1 MALSPFPTF
10 KSGKES
16 RPFVMIDN
24 YIYLHH
30 LDEFIIIPSYPE
42 QVTDTSSVTFS
53 QSTPLVRSAP
63 IYSYS
68 SSGPRSIGFA
78 FKLHREMMKQINYK
92 KSNAKV
98 TLTDDYIDLLVKYLQ
113 AAAYPKYGDAQKLVD
128 PPLVSVRFGDDIY
141 IKGIVSGA
149 VQTTYDL
156 PIITDTNGNDKYAV
170 VTLSFT
176 INEVDP
182 YDAETVAMSG
192 SFRGLNAS
200 LERNLWKTGN
210 GLSSN
215 LINGGSSRRAVN
227 VQMTR

>member
-1 MALSPFPTF
+1 MPLSPFPTF
-10 KSGKES
+10 RSGKDS

-24 YIYLHH
+24 YVYLHH
-30 LDEFIIIPSYPE
+30 LGEFIIIPTYPE
-42 QVTDTSSVTFS
+42 QVSDTSAVTFS

-68 SSGPRSIGFA
+68 SSGPRSVGFA

-98 TLTDDYIDLLVKYLQ
+98 TITDDYVDILIKYLQ
-113 AAAYPKYGDAQKLVD
+113 SAAYPKYGDAEKLVD
-128 PPLVSVRFGDDIY
+128 PPLVTVRLGDDIY
-141 IKGIVSGA
+141 IKGIVSGS

-156 PIITDTNGNDKYAV
+156 PIITDENGKDKYAV
-170 VTLSFT
+170 VTIMFT
-176 INEVDP
+176 VNEVDP

-210 GLSSN
+210 SLSGN
-215 LINGGSSRRAVN
+215 LISGGSSKRTTSVSVMR
-227 VQMTR
+227 

>member
-1 MALSPFPTF
+1 MPLSPFPTF

-16 RPFVMIDN
+16 RPFIMIDN

-42 QVTDTSSVTFS
+42 QISDTSSVVFS

-68 SSGPRSIGFA
+68 SSGPRSVGFA

-98 TLTDDYIDLLVKYLQ
+98 TITDDYVDILIKYLQ
-113 AAAYPKYGDAQKLVD
+113 SAAYPKYGDVEKLVD
-128 PPLVSVRFGDDIY
+128 PPLVSVRLGDDIY
-141 IKGIVSGA
+141 IKGIISGS

-156 PIITDTNGNDKYAV
+156 PIITDENGKDKYAV
-170 VTLSFT
+170 VTVSFT
-176 INEVDP
+176 VNEVDP
-182 YDAETVAMSG
+182 YDAETVAMVG

-210 GLSSN
+210 SLSGN
-215 LINGGSSRRAVN
+215 LVSGGNSRRTTN
-227 VQMTR
+227 IQMTR